1 MSDLPTGTV
10 TFLFTDIEGS
20 TRLVQHLGTQYS
32 EVLSECRS
40 LLRSAFQQHHGHEV
54 DTQGDAFFVA
64 FARASDA
71 IAAAVA
77 AQRALFTNAWS
88 EGVAMRVR
96 MGLHSGE
103 PQRSAEGYV
112 GLDVHHAARIM
123 SAGHGGQVLLSQT
136 TRDLVEHTLPEG
148 VHLVDLGMH
157 RLKNLQRP
165 SRLFQLAIA
174 GLPSNFP
181 PLKTLDNSPNN
192 LPLQPTPFI
201 GREKEVTAV
210 VALLRREDVR
220 LLTLTGPGGTGK
232 TRLGLQVAAELSTWF
247 ADGVFFVNL
256 APLSDPALV
265 VSAVAQALEITEIG
279 DQRIPELL
287 KTALREKHLLLLM
300 DNFEHLASAATLLA
314 DLLAACAKLKVLV
327 TSREPLHLRAEQEY
341 AVPTL
346 TLPDPK
352 HLPDLLPLSQYE
364 AVMLFIERAQ
374 AVKPD
379 FHMTNAN
386 APAVAEICVRL
397 DGLPLAI
404 ELAAARIK
412 LFPPQIL
419 LARLGQSLQLL
430 TSNLRDVP
438 ARQQTLRATIEW
450 SYDLLS
456 AQEQRLFRH
465 LSIFVGG
472 WTFEAMEAVWMMA
485 NESESRYLSAF
496 NGIESLLDKNL
507 LLQVEREGEE
517 PRFQM
522 LMTVRK
528 YGLSCLFESGETE
541 LVGRAHA
548 LYYLALTEEA
558 EPHLKGA
565 QQAIWLE
572 RLEQDLENLQAAL
585 EWLIKRQDADLSLR
599 LSGALGWFWTVQGH
613 ISEGRRW
620 LKAALELPGAEAR
633 MEARAKALSCAGDLA
648 ADQFDY
654 AEALLLWQESVTLYR
669 ALGDDAGLARPLGML
684 GVALQ
689 QQGDLAAG
697 RLLEEESRALCRALG
712 RDWDFCRVCIEAA
725 LLASQQNDLTQA
737 AALTQEYLPL
747 ARKVGDKTLIAIAM
761 NDLACYASFRGDLS
775 QALAFSQES
784 LTLAREVGSKIVM
797 SLVLGNLGNIALSL
811 GDLSGAIAYYNEGF
825 ALAQKMGDKKTISS
839 YLMGFAKVAAARRQ
853 PKEAAYLVS
862 LAASEFNISKLMNV
876 PERALYDRQV
886 ADLRAQ
892 LGEEVFIAAWNH
904 GRTLTPAE
912 AIAAFEQA
920 PVPEPI
926 PAELEPPIK
935 KPPSLP
941 TYPDDLTEREVE
953 VLRLI
958 AQGWTNPQIA
968 EHLVISPRTVNAHLT
983 SIYRKIQV
991 STRSAAT
998 RYAIEHHLI

>member
-1 MSDLPTGTV
+1 VHELPLGTI
-10 TFLFTDIEGS
+10 TLLFMDIEGS
-20 TRLVQHLGTQYS
+20 TRLLQQLGKRYATLL
-32 EVLSECRS
+32 EDCRS
-40 LLRSAFQQHHGHEV
+40 LLRTTFLEYDGHEV
-54 DTQGDAFFVA
+54 DTQGDAFFIA
-64 FARASDA
+64 FARATD
-71 IAAAVA
+71 AVA
-77 AQRALFTNAWS
+77 AAIACQRALFTTIWP
-88 EGVAMRVR
+88 EGVRLRVR
-96 MGLHSGE
+96 IGLHTGE

-148 VHLVDLGMH
+148 IYLVDLGVH
-157 RLKNLQRP
+157 RLKDLQRP

-174 GLPSNFP
+174 GLPSDFP

-201 GREKEVTAV
+201 GREKEVAAV
-210 VALLRREDVR
+210 AALMRREEVR
-220 LLTLTGPGGTGK
+220 LVTLTGTGGTGK

-247 ADGVFFVNL
+247 ADGVFFVSL

-265 VSAVAQALEITEIG
+265 ISAVAQVLEITEIG

-287 KTALREKHLLLLM
+287 KTALREKHLLLLI
-300 DNFEHLASAATLLA
+300 DNFEHVASAATLLA
-314 DLLAACAKLKVLV
+314 DLLTACAKLKVLV
-327 TSREPLHLRAEQEY
+327 TSREALHLRAEQEY
-341 AVPTL
+341 AVPAL
-346 TLPDPK
+346 TVPDSK
-352 HLPDLLPLSQYE
+352 HLPDLLALSQYE
-364 AVMLFIERAQ
+364 AVTLFIERAQ
-374 AVKPD
+374 AVKSD
-379 FHMTNAN
+379 FHMTNAT

-438 ARQQTLRATIEW
+438 ARQQTLRATIKW

-465 LSIFVGG
+465 LSVFVGG
-472 WTFEAMEAVWMMA
+472 WTFEASEAVWMMA
-485 NESESRYLSAF
+485 SESESRHLSVL

-522 LMTVRK
+522 LATVRDF
-528 YGLSCLFESGETE
+528 GLSCLFESGETE
-541 LVGRAHA
+541 LVERAHA
-548 LYYLALTEEA
+548 LYYVALAEEA

-565 QQAIWLE
+565 QQAIWLV

-613 ISEGRRW
+613 MSEGRRW
-620 LKAALELPGAEAR
+620 LKAALELPGAVAR

-654 AEALLLWQESVTLYR
+654 AGALLLWQESVTLYR

-712 RDWDFCRVCIEAA
+712 RDWDFCRVSIEAA
-725 LLASQQNDLTQA
+725 LLASQQNDITQA

-747 ARKVGDKTLIAIAM
+747 ARKVGDKTLMAVAM
-761 NDLACYASFRGDLS
+761 NDLGCYASNQDDLS
-775 QALAFSQES
+775 QALTFYQES

-797 SLVLGNLGNIALSL
+797 SLVLGNLGSIALSL
-811 GDLSGAIAYYNEGF
+811 GDLSGAIAYYTEGF
-825 ALAQKMGDKKTISS
+825 ALAQKMGDKKSISS
-839 YLMGFAKVAAARRQ
+839 YLVDFADVAIARRQ

-862 LAASEFNISKLMNV
+862 LAASEFNISKFMSV
-876 PERALYDRQV
+876 SGRAWYDRQV

-892 LGEEVFIAAWNH
+892 LGEEAFIAAWSQ
-904 GRTLTPAE
+904 GQTLTPDE

-926 PAELEPPIK
+926 PAELEPSMT
-935 KPPSLP
+935 KPPSPP

-958 AQGWTNPQIA
+958 AHGWTNPQIA